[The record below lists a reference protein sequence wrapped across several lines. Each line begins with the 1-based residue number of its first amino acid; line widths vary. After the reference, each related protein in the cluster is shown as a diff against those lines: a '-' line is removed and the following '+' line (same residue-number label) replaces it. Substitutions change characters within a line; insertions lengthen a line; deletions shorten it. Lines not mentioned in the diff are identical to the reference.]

1 MTQKL
6 SIQQA
11 AQEMGVTTYTL
22 RYYEEIGILPG
33 IQRNDNGHRFY
44 DDQDLGWIAWIKL
57 LRSSGMP
64 IETIREFVMLTQS
77 GNDSIPARC
86 EILDAHRQKIRNR
99 IEELQ
104 GFLLK
109 LDDKLQFY
117 SGLMDEP

>member
-1 MTQKL
+1 MTQQFT
-6 SIQQA
+6 IQQTA
-11 AQEMGVTTYTL
+11 EKMGVTAYTL
-22 RYYEEIGILPG
+22 RYYEDIGILPG
-33 IQRNDNGHRFY
+33 IQRNGSGHRVY
-44 DDQDLGWIAWIKL
+44 EEQDLGWIGWIKL

-64 IETIREFVMLTQS
+64 IETIREFVKLTRS

-104 GFLLK
+104 GFLVK

-117 SGLMDEP
+117 RGLED

>member
-1 MTQKL
+1 MAEQFT
-6 SIQQA
+6 IQQTA
-11 AQEMGVTTYTL
+11 EKMGVTTYTL

-33 IQRNDNGHRFY
+33 IQRNGSGHRFY
-44 DDQDLGWIAWIKL
+44 EEQDLGWIGWIKL

-64 IETIREFVMLTQS
+64 IETIREFVRLSQS

-86 EILDAHRQKIRNR
+86 EILDSHRYKIRNR

-117 SGLMDEP
+117 QGLED

>member
-1 MTQKL
+1 MEQQLTIK
-6 SIQQA
+6 QA
-11 AQEMGVTTYTL
+11 AEKMSLTVYTL

-33 IQRNDNGHRFY
+33 IQRNGSGHRVY
-44 DDQDLGWIAWIKL
+44 DEQDLGWISWIKL

-64 IETIREFVMLTQS
+64 IETIREFVQLTRS

-104 GFLLK
+104 GFLAK

-117 SGLMDEP
+117 RGLEAEL

>member
-11 AQEMGVTTYTL
+11 AQEMGVSTYTL

-33 IQRNDNGHRFY
+33 IQRNHSGHRFY

-64 IETIREFVMLTQS
+64 IETIREFVALTQS
-77 GNDSIPARC
+77 GADSIPARC
-86 EILDAHRQKIRNR
+86 EILDTHRQKIRHR
-99 IEELQ
+99 ITELQ

-117 SGLMDEP
+117 QGLMDEP